1 MAAARSAAPGRL
13 RLGAERSGASG
24 RRLSSA
30 PDLREGRAGR
40 VGSECRRGRGGA
52 AARRRGRRGAGAH
65 ASRSGAGTCGGA
77 RLPGDFWSRH
87 RSWLLLGGTRVG
99 KGLPRSSQEGGSGVC
114 SPTTSGPAR
123 RRPASPGLPGW
134 EGAPKAPS
142 AAIGNPRGLRGGGSG
157 RRVSGR
163 VSRGPRVGGRGRG
176 PGFAYRARGRRG
188 RWRR

>member
-1 MAAARSAAPGRL
+1 MSALGPRAAAAPLPR
-13 RLGAERSGASG
+13 
-24 RRLSSA
+24 
-30 PDLREGRAGR
+30 DLREGRAGR

-52 AARRRGRRGAGAH
+52 AAPRRGRRGAGAH
-65 ASRSGAGTCGGA
+65 ASCPGAGTCWGRGGSPPPGGFLE
-77 RLPGDFWSRH
+77 LP
-87 RSWLLLGGTRVG
+87 RSWRLLGGTRG
-99 KGLPRSSQEGGSGVC
+99 GEGLPRSSQEGGSEVC

-142 AAIGNPRGLRGGGSG
+142 AAIGNPWGLRAVGSG

-163 VSRGPRVGGRGRG
+163 VSRGPRVGGRRRG
-176 PGFAYRARGRRG
+176 PRFAYRARGRRG